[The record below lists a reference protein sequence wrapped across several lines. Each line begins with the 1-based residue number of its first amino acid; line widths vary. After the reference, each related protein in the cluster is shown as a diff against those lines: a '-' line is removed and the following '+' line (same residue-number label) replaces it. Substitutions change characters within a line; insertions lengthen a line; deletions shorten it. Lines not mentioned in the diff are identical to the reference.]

1 MGLKKHLLNGIVSLI
16 ISVVITVVSDSSDG
30 DSYSLT
36 DVVLAVATSAF
47 LSGLFTS
54 YFASK

>member
-1 MGLKKHLLNGIVSLI
+1 MVFKKHLLNGIVSLI
-16 ISVVITVVSDSSDG
+16 ISVVITVVSDSGDG

>member
-1 MGLKKHLLNGIVSLI
+1 MGFKKHLLNGIVSLI
-16 ISVVITVVSDSSDG
+16 ISVVITVVSDSGDG